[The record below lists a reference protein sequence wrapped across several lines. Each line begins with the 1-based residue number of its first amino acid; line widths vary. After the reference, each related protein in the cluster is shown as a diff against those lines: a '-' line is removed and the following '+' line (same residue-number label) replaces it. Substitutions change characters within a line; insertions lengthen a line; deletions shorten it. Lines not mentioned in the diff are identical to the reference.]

1 MKENK
6 YELTD
11 KTKEIGGITFSE
23 LSGKCYE
30 AIVRAVEAI
39 EAAKGANDEQ

>member
-1 MKENK
+1 MINK

-30 AIVRAVEAI
+30 AI